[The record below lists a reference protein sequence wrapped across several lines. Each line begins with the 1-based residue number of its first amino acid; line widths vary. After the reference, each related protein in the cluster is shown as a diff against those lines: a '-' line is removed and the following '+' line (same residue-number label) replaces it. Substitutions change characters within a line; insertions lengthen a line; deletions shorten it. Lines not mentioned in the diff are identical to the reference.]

1 MALGDITKQSVEM
14 AIAEFDRLGRGQ
26 FLKKYGFRK
35 ARSFRLVH
43 NGRHYDSKA
52 IAGAAHAFLPNKP
65 GPLEHGDFNGGDSE
79 AAPALRKLGFTVIN
93 DAEVVSDADKQPAAN
108 EMPFEQGHI
117 YNRRRDL
124 HAPFGGQQQGGI
136 STPADTP
143 FLFLFT
149 GPSGEQFGYSDG
161 WRDDGIF
168 AYTGQ
173 GQSGD
178 MQFIRGNAAI
188 RDHAK
193 NGKDLLLFQETAS
206 GNDHRFL
213 GCFSCAG
220 WEERQGPDKDGHQR
234 KVIVFQ
240 LVPTDS
246 PDVQSDPELER
257 ELDSQSLDALRSL
270 ALAASNTPSHNPK
283 TAVRTYLERSRAVK
297 AYVLKRAAGVCEA
310 CKQPAPFQKRDGA
323 PYLEP
328 HHVRR
333 VADGGPD
340 DIRYVAGICPTCHRR
355 VHHGIDGKAWN
366 EELAAAILE
375 IEQRISKPTA

>member
-1 MALGDITKQSVEM
+1 MSLEDLTRRSVEL
-14 AIAEFDRLGRGQ
+14 AISEFDQLGREE

-35 ARSFRLVH
+35 ARGYLLIH
-43 NGRHYDSKA
+43 DGRRYDSKA
-52 IAGAAHAFLPNKP
+52 IAGAAHAYLPNSL
-65 GPLEHGDFNGGDSE
+65 GPLSPGEFSGGHSE
-79 AAPALRKLGFTVIN
+79 AAPALRKLGYTVVN
-93 DAEVVSDADKQPAAN
+93 EADAPSDVSNSAQDQTAPN
-108 EMPFEQGHI
+108 ELPFEQGHI
-117 YNRRRDL
+117 YDLRRDL

-136 STPADTP
+136 STPADAP

-161 WRDDGIF
+161 WRDDGVF
-168 AYTGQ
+168 AYTGE

-206 GNDHRFL
+206 GKGHRFL

-220 WEERQGPDKDGHQR
+220 WEDRVAPDKDGQQR

-240 LVPTDS
+240 LVPSDS

-257 ELDSQSLDALRSL
+257 ELVSHSLGELRSL

-283 TAVRTYLERSRAVK
+283 AAVRTYLERSRAVK

-310 CKQPAPFQKRDGA
+310 CRQPAPLQKRDGT

-355 VHHGIDGKAWN
+355 VHHGVDGKAWN
-366 EELAAAILE
+366 ERLAEAIAKLE
-375 IEQRISKPTA
+375 QG